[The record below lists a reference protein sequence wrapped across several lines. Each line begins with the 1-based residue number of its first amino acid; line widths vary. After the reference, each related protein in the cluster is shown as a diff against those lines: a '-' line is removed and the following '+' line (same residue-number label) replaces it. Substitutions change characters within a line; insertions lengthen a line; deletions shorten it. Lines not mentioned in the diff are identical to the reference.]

1 MENKNDIGR
10 AFRERLKDLDRTP
23 SDQVWARIEADL
35 EKKKKRRGVFWLWW
49 PGLVAML
56 LVGYWG
62 ITYFTGD
69 AVDGNENW
77 ESRDDKPAPAHSP
90 VSHPP
95 VSHPDGAVNHS
106 DPNTLHPERSAPTSG
121 NTTTVKAS
129 QKAHSVASSRPSSSK
144 KGPAHWKKRRTR
156 KYPPTRYTLYFA
168 KKRMVSSRDTFGQ
181 AEDTNGIA
189 FQRNPTGSL
198 GRELLFSTGD
208 SLSVATTQTADST
221 ATQKKTVK
229 KDESKT
235 AEEPKPQYEF
245 YVGGWYGPNV
255 MASFGNS
262 SPLSDEATFSGKGKA
277 GHSFGLFAKWKFNGR
292 FGIQIGYS
300 QVNLAYQTHISG
312 VGSDNRFLDY
322 SRINLAAGM
331 SPMDVEERFV
341 NAQTVTV
348 DQEIRYTE
356 IPITFSYRLLDR
368 NLGVE
373 ALLGIALMR
382 YNRNELVVSATGTQT
397 FSLGGQNNFLKTTSG
412 IDAGFQVYYKIGSHW
427 RAEVTPLFRY
437 PLKTLESDTT
447 FRPWWVT
454 AQFGFSYR
462 L

>member
-1 MENKNDIGR
+1 MENKKDIGR
-10 AFRERLKDLDRTP
+10 AFRERLKDLDQTP
-23 SDQVWARIEADL
+23 SDEVWARIEADL

-49 PGLVAML
+49 PGLAAML
-56 LVGYWG
+56 LVGYFG
-62 ITYFTGD
+62 VTYFTGD
-69 AVDGNENW
+69 AVESNDNW
-77 ESRDDKPAPAHSP
+77 ERRDEKSAPVRPSVSQP
-90 VSHPP
+90 V
-95 VSHPDGAVNHS
+95 VSHPDGKVDPS

-121 NTTTVKAS
+121 NTTTVTAS
-129 QKAHSVASSRPSSSK
+129 QKAHSVESSRPSFTK
-144 KGPAHWKKRRTR
+144 KGPVHRNHRRTR
-156 KYPPTRYTLYFA
+156 MHPPTRFTSYFA
-168 KKRMVSSRDTFGQ
+168 KKRMASSRDAFGQ
-181 AEDTNGIA
+181 AEEAKGIA
-189 FQRNPTGSL
+189 FQPNPTGSL
-198 GRELLFSTGD
+198 GRELLFPTSD
-208 SLSVATTQTADST
+208 SLSVATTPTADST
-221 ATQKKTVK
+221 ANQKKTVK
-229 KDESKT
+229 KDESKA

-255 MASFGNS
+255 MASFGNA
-262 SPLSDEATFSGKGKA
+262 SPLSDAATFSGKGKA

-322 SRINLAAGM
+322 SRIDLAAGM

-341 NAQTVTV
+341 NAQTVTI
-348 DQEIRYTE
+348 DQEIRYSE

-447 FRPWWVT
+447 FRPRWVT